1 MLSTTHSFSFVC
13 SGASLSCFLVARKPP
28 LAPTC
33 THCTQPRSHR
43 FISSSTLSS
52 KYLPRTAL
60 PSMKKTLETR
70 SLLVS
75 RSNGHIHDRSNCYY
89 NITITYIWNSTVCAC
104 VERSICGRGFEK
116 FRRAQPRDLSTNPL
130 LEILPTRLLL

>member
-1 MLSTTHSFSFVC
+1 MRLV

-28 LAPTC
+28 LAPTF

-52 KYLPRTAL
+52 KYPPRTAL
-60 PSMKKTLETR
+60 PSIKNTIETR

-75 RSNGHIHDRSNCYY
+75 RSNGHIHDRSNSYC
-89 NITITYIWNSTVCAC
+89 NITITYIWNSTLCAC
-104 VERSICGRGFEK
+104 VDRDSAMEFVGVAKNFAARK
-116 FRRAQPRDLSTNPL
+116 RAIFLETPL
-130 LEILPTRLLL
+130 LKS